1 MKHACAALALGALGC
16 LGPQVSDDPAP
27 SGDIVAAAT
36 AIPSIDSDAQDAAK
50 LAASDNVDGT
60 VPLLTAFAAGASTH
74 AWDFGPAPS
83 HAAPMFVLMT
93 RAADGTLTPTGHN
106 PIVGALAGEPAY
118 SPFWSVFALVVTDR
132 YHGELITSTTAIDEA
147 VRDGLVEAPLARS
160 VAFDRPMVATDVQ
173 LDVGTG
179 QPIRPTTFF
188 YYEHKTVP
196 YFDFGEMPI
205 HNAVDVPIDTRYAL
219 ARQGEQPLSEPIR
232 GVDMDRDGD
241 IVDSNDIYAHAAAD
255 PDRSPLCR
263 TVDVI
268 VESSIASIDTSGD
281 DAVADLRDAAQLFDP
296 SPVTPTVIA
305 FTPSDEIRNCPQ
317 QRTPGGM

>member
-1 MKHACAALALGALGC
+1 VKHACALAIIGAFGC

-27 SGDIVAAAT
+27 SGDIVAAGT
-36 AIPSIDSDAQDAAK
+36 QVPSIDSDDEDAAT

-60 VPLLTAFAAGASTH
+60 VPLLTAFADGATTH

-83 HAAPMFVLMT
+83 FAAPMFVLMT
-93 RAADGTLTPTGHN
+93 RATDGTLTPTGHN
-106 PIVGALAGEPAY
+106 PIVGALAGEATY
-118 SPFWSVFALVVTDR
+118 SPFWSVFALVVTDS

-147 VRDGLVEAPLARS
+147 VRDGLVEAPLAQS
-160 VAFDRPMVATDVQ
+160 VAFDRPMVATDVE

-205 HNAVDVPIDTRYAL
+205 DQAVNVPIDTRYVL
-219 ARQGEQPLSEPIR
+219 ARQGELPLSEPIR

-263 TVDVI
+263 TVNVV
-268 VESSIASIDTSGD
+268 VETSISSIDTSGD
-281 DAVADLRDAAQLFDP
+281 DTVADLRTAAQLFDP
-296 SPVTPTVIA
+296 SPVTPTVVA
-305 FTPSDEIRNCPQ
+305 FTSTDEVRNCPQ
-317 QRTPGGM
+317 QRKSGGM